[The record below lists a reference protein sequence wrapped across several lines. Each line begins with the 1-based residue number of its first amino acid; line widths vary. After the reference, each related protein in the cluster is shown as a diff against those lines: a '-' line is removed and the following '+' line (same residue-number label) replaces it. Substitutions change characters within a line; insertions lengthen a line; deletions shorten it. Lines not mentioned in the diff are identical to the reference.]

1 MKAEEIT
8 INLEKVIL
16 PLIIAY
22 FNFAL
27 IFHINRFFKIL
38 PSIFVCVCVCGKRYL
53 NCFEE

>member
-27 IFHINRFFKIL
+27 FHINRFFKIL
-38 PSIFVCVCVCGKRYL
+38 PSIFVCVCVCGKHYL